1 MATAAA
7 CRSEG
12 VRGAGGK
19 SNRDPV
25 TEEQFAHEVIQ
36 LSLMDTLHVAAHA
49 SALQQVCINL
59 AHWTNSQTWR

>member
-19 SNRDPV
+19 SNRDPA

-36 LSLMDTLHVAAHA
+36 LSLMDTLHVASHV
-49 SALQQVCINL
+49 SALQQL
-59 AHWTNSQTWR
+59 TLG